1 MHTNLTNGKMYVGI
15 TGKGAAHR
23 WNKGYRHCTKLNHA
37 IKKYGWDGFDHRVLV
52 DNITKEQ
59 AEEIE
64 HNLIEDLMLQSDQYG
79 YNIANGGSAPVM
91 TDETKKKIS
100 EANMGHPDRGGGVPR
115 RKVLCVETGT
125 IFDSC
130 SEAARWC
137 GSNSSHISNACRGKF
152 EKTKGYHWK
161 YA

>member
-15 TGKGAAHR
+15 TGKGAKHR
-23 WNKGYRHCTKLNHA
+23 WGKGYRHCTKLYHA

-52 DNITKEQ
+52 DNLTKED

-64 HNLIEDLMLQSDQYG
+64 QNLISDLMLQADQYG
-79 YNIANGGSAPVM
+79 YNIADGGSAPVM
-91 TDETKKKIS
+91 SEETRRKIS
-100 EANMGHPDRGGGVPR
+100 EANKGHHGRGGGSPK
-115 RKVLCVETGT
+115 RKVLCVETGVV
-125 IFDSC
+125 FDSC
-130 SEAARWC
+130 SDAARWC

-152 EKTKGYHWK
+152 EKTKGYHWE

>member
-1 MHTNLTNGKMYVGI
+1 MYVGI
-15 TGKGAAHR
+15 TGNGAENR
-23 WNKGYRHCTKLNHA
+23 WNKGYRHCVKMQHA
-37 IKKYGWDGFDHRVLV
+37 IEKYGWNGFDHRVLV
-52 DNITKEQ
+52 ANLTKEE

-64 HNLIEDLMLQSDQYG
+64 TNLIKDLMLQDDRYG
-79 YNIANGGSAPVM
+79 YNIAPGGYVHYM
-91 TDETKKKIS
+91 EEETKKKIS
-100 EANMGHPDRGGGVPR
+100 LANLGHGDRGGGVPR
-115 RKVLCVETGT
+115 RKVQCIETGE

-152 EKTKGYHWK
+152 EKIKNYHWK